1 MHYNDHTSNT
11 KILFS
16 HTIFMDDIPYL
27 TIVGSSQEQGFLC
40 VPEYYIS
47 CVLELSIE
55 STDSNM
61 KRLESAGFSN
71 KAALEIISH
80 VNEWIASH

>member
-1 MHYNDHTSNT
+1 
-11 KILFS
+11 
-16 HTIFMDDIPYL
+16 MDDIPYL
-27 TIVGSSQEQGFLC
+27 TIVGSCQEQGFLCVPEYYISC

-80 VNEWIASH
+80 INEWIDSH